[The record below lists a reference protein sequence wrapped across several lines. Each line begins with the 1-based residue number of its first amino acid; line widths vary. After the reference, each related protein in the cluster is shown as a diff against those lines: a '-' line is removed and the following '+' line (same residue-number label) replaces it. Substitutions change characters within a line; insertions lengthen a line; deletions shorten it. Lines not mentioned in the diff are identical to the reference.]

1 MDRLVYNLRYQVRS
15 HASFTATI
23 REVFMPVSTSKGLER
38 PKHLHIAEGTC
49 LSIRQ
54 TKNVAC
60 CSFLGPL
67 EKMPF
72 HGDIIHLLI
81 VLTVALFFG
90 ILSNKAGMLFTEHP
104 DCPRTSMLPCVLQ
117 SAMNSARIVDN
128 LTDLST
134 IRILLSQVS
143 F

>member
-1 MDRLVYNLRYQVRS
+1 VYNLRNQVSS
-15 HASFTATI
+15 HASFNATI
-23 REVFMPVSTSKGLER
+23 SNYPASMGLKRVGE
-38 PKHLHIAEGTC
+38 AEA
-49 LSIRQ
+49 LAYRSWHMLFHSFIQ
-54 TKNVAC
+54 TKVLAL

-72 HGDIIHLLI
+72 NGDIIHLLT

-104 DCPRTSMLPCVLQ
+104 DCPRTSMLPCVVQ
-117 SAMNSARIVDN
+117 SAMNSARIIDN

-134 IRILLSQVS
+134 IRILVAQVC